1 MRLFLLALNLQTPD
15 DLRMRSLKPEAKLDK
30 GHPDVA
36 LTSRAHSQGESWA
49 RTSLIRTRLA
59 SLVFSTAPLLSA
71 RPVSPS
77 LGGFPPKEI
86 RHMATP
92 TPTPTRQALE
102 TYMSITGASES
113 LALLK
118 LQEHGGDLTKAVN
131 AHFTEGFPDIENP
144 PSAVNPH
151 YNSTGMNSQAHTG
164 QRGILPFLSAVRSFK
179 PSSLLDPNYRR
190 NFLNQ
195 IGVSASRNSLQVGYP
210 INNTGDNSHQSASR
224 PPLHPDYGA
233 EMYNSSSYESYA
245 EQQMIQAA
253 IEASKQETAEQ
264 EITNREAK
272 DRGEELG
279 GLAATSSAEEM
290 KEGSSKP
297 GSSSHRDEAGHAE
310 GPAGQKS
317 CEDTQLCRHG
327 HHTIPSDEQSRTRL
341 VTKAVSLPQEPL
353 SDDVNAI
360 NLVVRMP
367 DSSRHGRRFLKS
379 DKLQSLFDFVD
390 LCGWAEPGSYRLVAP
405 YPRRAFVAG
414 DCSSSLSA
422 LGLTSKQEA
431 LFLELI

>member
-1 MRLFLLALNLQTPD
+1 
-15 DLRMRSLKPEAKLDK
+15 
-30 GHPDVA
+30 
-36 LTSRAHSQGESWA
+36 
-49 RTSLIRTRLA
+49 
-59 SLVFSTAPLLSA
+59 
-71 RPVSPS
+71 
-77 LGGFPPKEI
+77 
-86 RHMATP
+86 MATP

-253 IEASKQETAEQ
+253 IEASKQEASSSPGLRQGQVLMEDEELNHAIALSLMTAEQ